1 MLKARNF
8 KLELNFHGQ
17 KVMQIWFGF
26 TRTVHLAQLT
36 SSHHRIIT
44 VPIEFIKLLE
54 RLQLISR
61 INMFLYSHNP
71 TEIHWYRELNEGKNV
86 SSIEPNA
93 IVESHW
99 SDHRQWLSH
108 GSLARDSVCFLNE
121 SAQPNIMCTMT
132 KKSCRN
138 TRQAT
143 SFRSPH
149 LLARVNGVLIS
160 NWIYHSH
167 TRARGVNNSTIFGYA
182 SSSLPTKLRR
192 QTFLLRHKRVHSI
205 SMCIS

>member
-1 MLKARNF
+1 M
-8 KLELNFHGQ
+8 
-17 KVMQIWFGF
+17 
-26 TRTVHLAQLT
+26 
-36 SSHHRIIT
+36 
-44 VPIEFIKLLE
+44 
-54 RLQLISR
+54 
-61 INMFLYSHNP
+61 
-71 TEIHWYRELNEGKNV
+71 
-86 SSIEPNA
+86 EPNA

-99 SDHRQWLSH
+99 TDHRQWLSH

-167 TRARGVNNSTIFGYA
+167 TRARGVKILQFSDMPRVRCQQSCVGRLSCCVTSECTRLVCAYLKRPYTPFPTFRFYLSVLLLLLLLVAGTRCLLSFL
-182 SSSLPTKLRR
+182 SSVVPSSRK
-192 QTFLLRHKRVHSI
+192 H
-205 SMCIS
+205 